1 MKNRKSKTSQL
12 GIALVLGMILLSGCK
27 SIPPDNAEVTD
38 IMFDNIG
45 GSRYTEILV
54 VYGNALTKKLT
65 AGVYN
70 TVGQNG
76 ADPTGPGDSS
86 PQAILDQIDMEKV
99 KKTHKGLKAIKNGPR
114 RWTIDYLGV
123 QAGIVRD
130 FQGLKAHWVM
140 WFPLPPEMLKGDN
153 EPYTVMHA
161 NRDTSMG
168 IRKGTRAYLLDD
180 PDGNTWCMKSMS
192 MVQVPDQK
200 FEDLKD
206 LGSRLKLPV
215 GWKFRSPVLEKD
227 LVFTTDNG
235 KTMITQ
241 DNIDNTYDRVG
252 GPYSNYKP

>member
-1 MKNRKSKTSQL
+1 MRPKIKTAAVL
-12 GIALVLGMILLSGCK
+12 LLVPVCAFFAGCK
-27 SIPPDNAEVTD
+27 PIPPDNEKLTQ
-38 IMFDNIG
+38 MNFDNLG
-45 GSRYTEILV
+45 GTRYTEILLI
-54 VYGNALTKKLT
+54 YGNGLTKNVT

-70 TVGQNG
+70 TVGMNG
-76 ADPTGPGDSS
+76 SAAENGFDSS
-86 PQAILDQIDMEKV
+86 PAAILDPIDMEKV
-99 KKTHKGLKAIKNGPR
+99 KKNHKALKSIKNGPR

-123 QAGIVRD
+123 EVGVVRD
-130 FQGLKAHWVM
+130 FQGLDAHWVM

-153 EPYTVMHA
+153 EPYTAMHA

-200 FEDLKD
+200 FEELKN
-206 LGSRLKLPV
+206 LGSRLKLPD
-215 GWKFRSPVLEKD
+215 GWKFRSVVLKKD

-241 DNIDNTYDRVG
+241 DDIDNTYDRVG
-252 GPYSNYKP
+252 GPYSNYLP